1 MQSVRPGIL
10 GWLLAAWLVG
20 RTAPGHAQELL
31 ELRLS
36 GGPHAPADAPDVIV
50 HVPRR
55 LDPRAPVHW
64 LIFLHGFNSCTRA
77 LVASEA
83 TPCEQGGPAH
93 RGYGLA
99 ALHEQAHSNTL
110 LIVPQLAFLARDSH
124 APRFEQPGGFARF
137 VAELRAQLRA
147 RPGGERAPA
156 SISLLAHSAGY
167 RAAAEILLDG
177 ESSAIEVRNV
187 VLFDALYAHWDVFAH
202 WLGAAAGRHLISL
215 HTHSSDTT
223 QGNRKLAALASGG
236 KRGSAVPGLTIER
249 VDTPHRAV
257 PERHL
262 LAVLEELFPAR

>member
-1 MQSVRPGIL
+1 MHSVRRGIL
-10 GWLLAAWLVG
+10 GWLLAAWLVALS
-20 RTAPGHAQELL
+20 APGHAQELL

-36 GGPHAPADAPDVIV
+36 SGPHAPSDAPDVIV

-77 LVASEA
+77 LVASEP
-83 TPCEQGGPAH
+83 TPCEQGGPVQ

-110 LIVPQLAFLARDSH
+110 LIVPQLAFLARESR

-137 VAELRAQLRA
+137 VAELRTQLRA

-167 RAAAEILLDG
+167 HAAAEILRDD
-177 ESSAIEVRNV
+177 ESGAIAVRNV

-202 WLGAAAGRHLISL
+202 WLGAAPDRHLISL
-215 HTHSSDTT
+215 HTHASDTT
-223 QGNRKLAALASGG
+223 RGNRKLAALASAGRHG
-236 KRGSAVPGLTIER
+236 AAVPGLTIER

-262 LAVLEELFPAR
+262 LEVLEELFPAR